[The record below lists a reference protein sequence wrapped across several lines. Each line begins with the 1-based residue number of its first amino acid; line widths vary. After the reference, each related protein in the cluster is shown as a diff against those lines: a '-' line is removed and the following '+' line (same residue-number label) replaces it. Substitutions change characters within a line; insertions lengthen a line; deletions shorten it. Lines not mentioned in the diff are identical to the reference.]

1 MKTAN
6 KLALLVLSALLGIV
20 VMTTWFLVSER
31 QLILEERQA
40 GVRQVVEAA
49 HSTAAHFHALA
60 QKGVMTE
67 EQAQKSALAALEALR
82 YSGSEYVWV
91 NDMQVVILMHPISPA
106 LNGKNLSAS
115 KDANGKQ
122 MFLGFVQTVQAS
134 GAGFV
139 PYVWPK
145 PGSETPVEKIAYVQ
159 GFAPWGWVIGSG
171 VYIDTVDAAIWQRAR
186 QFGLLAV
193 LLGAALLAVGTLIS
207 RSLLLQLGGEPGYA
221 RRIARSIAQG
231 DLAIKVTTKPGDQS
245 SLMFDIRAM
254 RDSLHRIV
262 QQVRDGTEHIA
273 TASQQIAAGN
283 HDLSARTEQQA
294 SALEETATSM
304 EQMTSHIK
312 QNADHARQAS
322 VLAHSASD
330 VARKGGAVV
339 AKVVNTMDSINVSSR
354 KVSDITGVI
363 EGIAFQTNILALNA
377 AVEAARAGEQGRGF
391 AVVASEVRSLA
402 GRSAAAAKE
411 IKELIDESASKVSA
425 GTALVG
431 EAGKTMD
438 NVVASIQRVTDI
450 MGEITAASQEQTTG
464 IEQVNQAVIQMDQ
477 VTQQNAA
484 LVEEAAAA
492 AQSLQE
498 QASGLARTVSAFKLQ
513 PGSGGGGA
521 RSASPSLPSR
531 PAKAAPTPRPAA
543 ASPRFATAAK
553 TAPKL
558 SAPALPAIAS
568 AGADDWESF

>member
-60 QKGVMTE
+60 QKGAMTE

-221 RRIARSIAQG
+221 RRIARSIAEG

-354 KVSDITGVI
+354 KVSDITGAI
-363 EGIAFQTNILALNA
+363 EGIAFQTNILARNA

-391 AVVASEVRSLA
+391 AVVATEVRNLA
-402 GRSAAAAKE
+402 QRSSAAAKE
-411 IKELIDESASKVSA
+411 IKALISDSANEVQ
-425 GTALVG
+425 VG
-431 EAGKTMD
+431 AQLAQEAGATMQA
-438 NVVASIQRVTDI
+438 VVDSVLRVSTMI
-450 MGEITAASQEQTTG
+450 EEISQAGHEQTVG
-464 IEQVNQAVIQMDQ
+464 IEQVNQAVLHMDQ
-477 VTQQNAA
+477 STQQNAA
-484 LVEEAAAA
+484 LVEEAA
-492 AQSLQE
+492 
-498 QASGLARTVSAFKLQ
+498 T
-513 PGSGGGGA
+513 
-521 RSASPSLPSR
+521 
-531 PAKAAPTPRPAA
+531 AA
-543 ASPRFATAAK
+543 ASLEQQAQALKQVVSTFH
-553 TAPKL
+553 L
-558 SAPALPAIAS
+558 SDRA
-568 AGADDWESF
+568 